1 MKLVMLLEDKVPSYV
16 GGCHDRLEISILTTM
31 SRSFVRIQTSKTT
44 GASSGTLLS
53 LMVTFW
59 FEEMLE
65 EFLPLR

>member
-1 MKLVMLLEDKVPSYV
+1 MELLLLLEDKVPSQA

-31 SRSFVRIQTSKTT
+31 SRIFVRIQTSKTT
-44 GASSGTLLS
+44 GWSGGTLLS